1 MSMDGGKF
9 LASGTYG
16 MVFKPPLPCKQKLP
30 MDLSKL
36 NQIGKVFKNDEEF
49 LSEQEMMELIS
60 EKFAEF
66 ALPISYVCRIDQPHP
81 RIVNDIPSDLKAR
94 LKEGQNQI
102 VYPNGGKELYEYV
115 VSKNNATRSAK
126 ILCAVRIFKYLK
138 NIIVGLETMVKSNM
152 LHNDIKPQNILY
164 NEKNKQL
171 YLIDWGL
178 ATTLNNTYDIIDN
191 VKAHTYPYYVPE
203 YRMSYFFYTR
213 KRLPELNEVTEIIK
227 TNFKYL
233 THDMSKI
240 YSILGINPT
249 GEILDFL
256 EHLHTIN
263 KLHTQQSRFFGK
275 YAGTNDA
282 YAIGISMLQ
291 VLMELDILEEKD
303 VRLYFI
309 KMFIKD
315 LIHIDPRR
323 RPTVSE
329 VITNY
334 NLICEYL

>member
-1 MSMDGGKF
+1 MDGGKF

-49 LSEQEMMELIS
+49 ISEQKMMELIS
-60 EKFAEF
+60 EKFADF
-66 ALPISYVCRIDQPHP
+66 ALPIRYVCRIDTPNP
-81 RIVNDIPSDLKAR
+81 RIVKDIPSNLKDR
-94 LKEGQNQI
+94 LREGQNQI

-115 VSKNNATRSAK
+115 VSKNNGTRSAK
-126 ILCAVRIFKYLK
+126 ILCAVRVFKYFK
-138 NIIVGLETMVKSNM
+138 NIIYGLETMVKSNM

-178 ATTLNNTYDIIDN
+178 ATTLNNTYDKIDA
-191 VKAHTYPYYVPE
+191 VKAHIYPYYVPE
-203 YRMSYFFYTR
+203 YRMSYFFYTH
-213 KRLPELNEVTEIIK
+213 KRLPEIKEVVEIIK
-227 TNFKYL
+227 TNFRYL
-233 THDMSKI
+233 TDDLTKV
-240 YSILGINPT
+240 YSVLGINPT

-256 EHLHTIN
+256 EHLQTVH
-263 KLHTQQSRFFGK
+263 KLHTQQTRFFGK
-275 YAGTNDA
+275 YAATNDA
-282 YAIGISMLQ
+282 YAIGITMLQ
-291 VLMELDILEEKD
+291 VLMELDVLKEKD
-303 VRLYFI
+303 VRLQFI

-323 RPTVSE
+323 RPSVGE

-334 NLICEYL
+334 NLTCEYL